1 MTTIEEMKKEKS
13 IFFSLTDRKLNFAIY
28 RVESFS
34 YPHLRNKLKLNWIL
48 SSDTLN
54 QSTVFTQSS
63 LFSVSLFFGLTW
75 QTFSFLFTICRSID
89 IMTEFS
95 CFVRWW
101 RKIGK
106 SEIEKLKSDGKWT
119 KRLFPLTCHL
129 LCQIQF
135 SFL

>member
-1 MTTIEEMKKEKS
+1 MKKEY
-13 IFFSLTDRKLNFAIY
+13 FFPLTDRKLNFAIY

-89 IMTEFS
+89 IMTVFS
-95 CFVRWW
+95 YFGWW
-101 RKIGK
+101 REIEK
-106 SEIEKLKSDGKWT
+106 SEIEELKSDGKWT

-135 SFL
+135 SFF